1 MGGVQSHD
9 HSPTLRKRPV
19 YPDLPVIAPGRRA
32 MAIVTAT
39 RCDPDPITDERSPAG
54 VTSAPFGPTTAPFGP
69 TCAPFAETSAPFAAT
84 SPQAP
89 VSSESGPLPT
99 QASFTRCDIEGVITP
114 SMSHRVTRT
123 GRGSGTERGQRG
135 LRDAWDG
142 SAELVRVAAAGIATD
157 GGPRTRPD
165 RLGRLCDRLSRAITG
180 RTIRPEWR
188 VSDEAYT
195 LSLASTARRAVVEG
209 PSRGLS
215 LAVATAVTEFLTGLL
230 LDNPHRVGKPLTR
243 ELAGYHSARRGAYRV
258 IYRIDETARTVHV
271 VRTDHRADVYH
282 TR

>member
-99 QASFTRCDIEGVITP
+99 QASFTRCDIEGVITL

-180 RTIRPEWR
+180 RTIRPI
-188 VSDEAYT
+188 SQM
-195 LSLASTARRAVVEG
+195 
-209 PSRGLS
+209 
-215 LAVATAVTEFLTGLL
+215 TGLL